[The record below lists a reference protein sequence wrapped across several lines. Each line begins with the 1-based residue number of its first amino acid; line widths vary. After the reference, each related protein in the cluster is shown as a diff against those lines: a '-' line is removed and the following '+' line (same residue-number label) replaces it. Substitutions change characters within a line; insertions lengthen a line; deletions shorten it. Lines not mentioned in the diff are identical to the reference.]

1 MSRRSRRSSV
11 SSTASRGTA
20 NENTTAHTPTTPDN
34 SAAYQELAAAIR
46 ELAQAVSAQTSA
58 APTASA
64 TPAAPAKKAAAKKA
78 PAKKAAAKKA
88 PAKKASNADEDRLRE
103 LESSAFVFMEE
114 ELEGAG
120 VVLVDLND
128 DEYDAK
134 IQGIVN
140 EVLGEEIP
148 VADLE
153 AQDFEAIIN
162 AYKEE
167 E

>member
-64 TPAAPAKKAAAKKA
+64 TPAA